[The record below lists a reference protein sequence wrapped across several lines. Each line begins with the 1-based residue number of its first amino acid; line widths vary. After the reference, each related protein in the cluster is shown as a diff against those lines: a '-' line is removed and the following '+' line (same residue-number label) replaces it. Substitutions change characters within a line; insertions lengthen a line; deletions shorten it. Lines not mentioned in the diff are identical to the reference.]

1 MNTELKPPIQLL
13 LRGWIYL
20 PPAGLML
27 YRMVQM
33 VLVNERIRVGPIPF
47 IQSMAVLGIWTYVCW
62 FAFPPKPETAR
73 VFVRIG
79 IIALGSLSLILLVL
93 MLLGPGMGGIAISW
107 QEKGIMALYAIS
119 FAPAI
124 DYVFKLL
131 VPSKKGRPPKP

>member
-1 MNTELKPPIQLL
+1 
-13 LRGWIYL
+13 
-20 PPAGLML
+20 ML

-47 IQSMAVLGIWTYVCW
+47 IQSMAVLAIWTYVCW

-79 IIALGSLSLILLVL
+79 IIAVGSLSLILLVL

>member
-1 MNTELKPPIQLL
+1 MNTELKPPIQHL

-47 IQSMAVLGIWTYVCW
+47 IQSTAVLAIWTYVCW

-93 MLLGPGMGGIAISW
+93 MLLGPGKGGIAISW
-107 QEKGIMALYAIS
+107 QEKGIMALHAIS
-119 FAPAI
+119 LAPAI
-124 DYVFKLL
+124 DYVFKL
-131 VPSKKGRPPKP
+131 VKPNKTEPPPNP

>member
-1 MNTELKPPIQLL
+1 MNNVLKPPIQLL
-13 LRGWIYL
+13 LKGWIYL

-47 IQSMAVLGIWTYVCW
+47 IQIMAVLGIWTYVFW

-73 VFVRIG
+73 VFMRIG
-79 IIALGSLSLILLVL
+79 IIAIGCLSLILLLL
-93 MLLGPGMGGIAISW
+93 MLFGPGMGGTSSSW
-107 QEKGIMALYAIS
+107 LEKGVLALYALS

-124 DYVFKLL
+124 DYVFKL
-131 VPSKKGRPPKP
+131 VKPNKKRLPPNP

>member
-47 IQSMAVLGIWTYVCW
+47 IQSMAVLAIWTYVCW

-124 DYVFKLL
+124 DYVFKL
-131 VPSKKGRPPKP
+131 VKPNKKGPPPNP